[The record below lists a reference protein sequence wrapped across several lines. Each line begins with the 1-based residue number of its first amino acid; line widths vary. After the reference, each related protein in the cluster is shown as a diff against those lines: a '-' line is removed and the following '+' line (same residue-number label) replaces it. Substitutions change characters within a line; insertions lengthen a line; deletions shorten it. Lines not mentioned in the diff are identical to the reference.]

1 MSTEK
6 FTSRLGKATAFTSTP
21 FYEGDERQEL
31 EEALNRDLQL
41 HKAHVVMLAE
51 QGIVSEEVARAILVE
66 LLDMER
72 RGVSKLT
79 IDPSLGL
86 YLSTEKYLVDE
97 LGPDVAGKMHTGRS
111 RNDLSPANDR
121 LYIRARI
128 NQIVQTMIELKE
140 SLLRKAEEHVD
151 TVMPGY
157 THHSQQA
164 QPITFAH
171 YLLAGHDAFSR
182 DVLRLEQAYAVVNLS
197 PLGGAAL
204 AGTGFPINRERV
216 AQLLGF
222 DGLVENSLD
231 ATGQF
236 DYILQTTAAIAIALS
251 NLGRL
256 VEGIYLW
263 NTAEF
268 GMVELADEYC
278 SISSIMPQKKNP
290 VALEMIRG
298 EAILVA
304 GRLNGMMG
312 ILKAIPPGGGRE
324 WCYVER
330 LFPRCANTAV
340 GAMRTMAGIIST
352 LTVNR
357 EVMARRAAEGFG
369 TVTELADEI
378 VRRTGLAFRQAHHIV
393 GLTTLMAI
401 KSGKKAYEITSGM
414 VDAAAKKVIGE
425 PLELDEETVK
435 KALDAVE
442 NVRIRDLTGGPA
454 PDEVRRMIEARKD
467 VLARDRDRLEQR
479 NHHLGRAAERLQK
492 AVEAYP
498 FANSPGGKK

>member
-1 MSTEK
+1 MGDDK
-6 FTSRLGKATAFTSTP
+6 FTSRLGKAVAFPGTP
-21 FYEGDERQEL
+21 FYESDEEREL
-31 EEALNRDLQL
+31 EDTLNHDLQL

-51 QGIVSEEVARAILVE
+51 QDIVSEEVARAILEE
-66 LLDMER
+66 LLNLER
-72 RGVSKLT
+72 QGIGKLP
-79 IDPSLGL
+79 IDSSLGL
-86 YLSTEKYLVDE
+86 YLSTEKHLVDK

-121 LYIRARI
+121 MYIRGRI
-128 NQIVQTMIELKE
+128 NQIMKTELELKE
-140 SLLRKAEEHVD
+140 SILCKAEEHVE

-157 THHSQQA
+157 THNSQQA

-182 DVLRLEQAYAVVNLS
+182 DVQRLEQAYAVVNLS
-197 PLGGAAL
+197 PMGGAAL

-222 DGLVENSLD
+222 NGLVENSLD

-236 DYILQTTAAIAIALS
+236 DYILQTTAAIAIGLS
-251 NLGRL
+251 NLGRMA
-256 VEGIYLW
+256 EGIYLW

-304 GRLNGMMG
+304 NRLNGMMG
-312 ILKAIPPGGGRE
+312 ILKAISPGGGRE

-340 GAMRTMAGIIST
+340 GALKTFAGIIAT

-357 EVMARRAAEGFG
+357 EVMAHRALEGFG

-378 VRRTGLAFRQAHHIV
+378 VRSKGLSFRQAHHIV
-393 GLTTLMAI
+393 GLTTRTAMKA
-401 KSGKKAYEITSGM
+401 GKKANEITSDM
-414 VDAAAKKVIGE
+414 VDVAAREVIGE
-425 PLELDEETVK
+425 PLGLNTETVK
-435 KALDAVE
+435 KALDPIE
-442 NVRIRDLTGGPA
+442 NVRIRDVIGGPA
-454 PDEVRRMIEARKD
+454 PTEVRRMIKARKED
-467 VLARDRDRLEQR
+467 LLQDRKRLEQR
-479 NHHLGRAAERLQK
+479 KRKLVESRERLQS
-492 AVEAYP
+492 AVEAII
-498 FANSPGGKK
+498 STKD

>member
-6 FTSRLGKATAFTSTP
+6 FTSRLGQATAFTSTP
-21 FYEGDERQEL
+21 FYEGDERREL
-31 EEALNRDLQL
+31 EQALSRDLQL

-51 QGIVSEEVARAILVE
+51 QRIILEEDAMAILGE
-66 LLDMER
+66 LLDLER
-72 RGVSKLT
+72 LGMSNLSL
-79 IDPSLGL
+79 DPSLGL
-86 YLSTEKYLVDE
+86 YLSTERYLVDK

-121 LYIRARI
+121 MYIRDRI
-128 NQIVQTMIELKE
+128 NEILQTLIELKQA
-140 SLLRKAEEHVD
+140 LLRRAEEHVD

-182 DVLRLEQAYAVVNLS
+182 DVRRLEQAYDVVNLS
-197 PLGGAAL
+197 PMGGAAL
-204 AGTGFPINRERV
+204 AATGFAINRERV

-236 DYILQTTAAIAIALS
+236 DYILQATAAIAISLS

-304 GRLNGMMG
+304 NRLNGMMG
-312 ILKAIPPGGGRE
+312 ILKAIAPGGGRE
-324 WCYVER
+324 WNYVER
-330 LFPRCANTAV
+330 LFPRCADTAV
-340 GAMRTMAGIIST
+340 GALRTMTGIIST
-352 LTVNR
+352 LTVHR

-393 GLTTLMAI
+393 GLTTRMALNA
-401 KSGKKAYEITSGM
+401 GLKADEITSGM
-414 VDAAAKKVIGE
+414 VDTAAEEVIGE
-425 PLELDEETVK
+425 PLGLDAEVVR
-435 KALDAVE
+435 KALDPVE
-442 NVRIRDLTGGPA
+442 NVRIRCIVGGPA
-454 PDEVRRMIEARKD
+454 PVEVRRMIEERRDA
-467 VLARDRDRLEQR
+467 LAGDRDHLEQR
-479 NHHLGRAAERLQK
+479 KRRLAKAAERLQA
-492 AVEAYP
+492 AVEAIVD
-498 FANSPGGKK
+498 S

>member
-1 MSTEK
+1 MSTEE
-6 FTSRLGKATAFTSTP
+6 FTSRLGKATAFPATP
-21 FYEGDERQEL
+21 FYEGDEQREL

-51 QGIVSEEVARAILVE
+51 QEIVSEGDARAILGG
-66 LLDMER
+66 LLDLER
-72 RGVSKLT
+72 LGSSELPL
-79 IDPSLGL
+79 DPSLGL
-86 YLSTEKYLVDE
+86 YLSTEKYLVDR
-97 LGPDVAGKMHTGRS
+97 LGPDVAGRMHTGRS

-121 LYIRARI
+121 LYIRGRI
-128 NQIVQTMIELKE
+128 NEIVQALIELKE
-140 SLLRKAEEHVD
+140 VLLRKAEVHVD

-182 DVLRLEQAYAVVNLS
+182 DVRRLEQAYDVVNLS

-204 AGTGFPINRERV
+204 AGTGFPIDRERV

-236 DYILQTTAAIAIALS
+236 DYILQTTAVIAIAL
-251 NLGRL
+251 
-256 VEGIYLW
+256 
-263 NTAEF
+263 EF

-278 SISSIMPQKKNP
+278 SVSSIMPQKKNP

-304 GRLNGMMG
+304 NRLNGMMG

-340 GAMRTMAGIIST
+340 GAMRTMAGILST

-378 VRRTGLAFRQAHHIV
+378 VRRTGLSFRQAHHIV
-393 GLTTLMAI
+393 GLTTLMTI
-401 KSGKKAYEITSGM
+401 KAGKKANEITSEL
-414 VDAAAKKVIGE
+414 VDVAAREVIGE
-425 PLELDEETVK
+425 PLGLDDETVK
-435 KALDAVE
+435 KALDPVE
-442 NVRIRDLTGGPA
+442 NVRIRDITGGPA
-454 PDEVRRMIEARKD
+454 PVEVRRMIEARKD
-467 VLARDRDRLEQR
+467 VLARDRDRLGQR
-479 NHHLGRAAERLQK
+479 QRRLAEATERLQS
-492 AVEAYP
+492 AVEAIV
-498 FANSPGGKK
+498 GRQG